1 MVGGSEKTGLLN
13 ASRGMIFPV
22 RWHEPF
28 GLAVIESLYFGCPVF
43 ATPYGAL
50 PELVPAECGVLSA
63 HALELAHA
71 VKTTNFDRRA
81 CHQHAV
87 QRFHADIMARNYLQV
102 YQRILDGETLHQH
115 QPFIQGDARNLP
127 WGD

>member
-1 MVGGSEKTGLLN
+1 MRMQVRSPSTISRELRRNACHGGY
-13 ASRGMIFPV
+13 A
-22 RWHEPF
+22 
-28 GLAVIESLYFGCPVF
+28 
-43 ATPYGAL
+43 GA
-50 PELVPAECGVLSA
+50 P
-63 HALELAHA
+63 ALELAHA